1 MNYLLLLAWLA
12 GLLGFGLLVTGVALL
27 SVPAAFIVA
36 GTGLLGWAWLAD
48 RAAAASLPMHDG
60 GGG

>member
-1 MNYLLLLAWLA
+1 MNHLLLMAWLA

-36 GTGLLGWAWLAD
+36 GIGLLGWAWLAD
-48 RAAAASLPMHDG
+48 RASAVSAPLHDG